1 MERKL
6 FLEKM
11 SREEL
16 KELVELLDDLDARG
30 YTGSEKLHSYAD
42 TWYSN
47 NVGLERLLLLRLD
60 VYSEIVHR
68 WIKTIE

>member
-11 SREEL
+11 NNTEL
-16 KELVELLDDLDARG
+16 KELVELLDDLDIRG
-30 YTGSEKLHSYAD
+30 YTNNEKLRSYAD

-47 NVGLERLLLLRLD
+47 TVGLERLLLLRLD

-68 WIKTIE
+68 WAKEQ

>member
-6 FLEKM
+6 FLKKM
-11 SREEL
+11 SNADL
-16 KELVELLDDLDARG
+16 KELIVLLDDLDIKG
-30 YTGSEKLHSYAD
+30 YTESEKLRSYAD

-68 WIKTIE
+68 WAKEQ